1 MYKISSILLDN
12 IVLSSFYRHAKVTVT
27 LTVASFGY
35 RRSLMKVKFRGSIVN
50 ESAVSALN
58 YRDLVELDIFHQ

>member
-1 MYKISSILLDN
+1 M
-12 IVLSSFYRHAKVTVT
+12 TVT

-58 YRDLVELDIFHQ
+58 DQDLVELDIFHQ